1 MHRSSTVLLAVLL
14 CAGAA
19 TGCSSNSDSDAKP
32 AASKTPTISKETRY
46 LTAAREITFN
56 GTPSDDELL
65 ALPPKWCDG
74 LAGGHSVEWLFDLT
88 GGGGLYPVGMEW
100 GTARPDANELL
111 LVGVKTH
118 CPDQTAAVTA
128 ELRSTDQY

>member
-1 MHRSSTVLLAVLL
+1 MRRTTVLLAALL
-14 CAGAA
+14 LAGAA
-19 TGCSSNSDSDAKP
+19 AGCSSESSPDAKP
-32 AASKTPTISKETRY
+32 SASKTPTVSKETRY

-65 ALPPKWCDG
+65 AYPPKWCDG
-74 LAGGHSVEWLFDLT
+74 LAGGHSVEWMFDIT

-111 LVGVKTH
+111 LVGVKAY
-118 CPDQTAAVTA
+118 CPTRAAAVTA
-128 ELRSTDQY
+128 ELRAAGQY